1 MLLKIIGCS
10 LMVLTGTAAGWSC
23 AVRLKRRRDFLLRLR
38 GFLSAMTTGLR
49 YRNADIF
56 TLTAQSA
63 RQAGLPL
70 VAESAD
76 KPFAQEWERV
86 VSRIPRSFSLREED
100 VSLLLRFGAQLGK
113 TDLDGQL
120 RHLSLTASEL
130 EALITESEDAMSR
143 KSKLYKTLGFFAG
156 ASTAILLM

>member
-1 MLLKIIGCS
+1 MLLKIIGCL

-49 YRNADIF
+49 YRNTDVF

>member
-1 MLLKIIGCS
+1 
-10 LMVLTGTAAGWSC
+10 MVLTGTAAGWSC

>member
-1 MLLKIIGCS
+1 
-10 LMVLTGTAAGWSC
+10 MVLTGTAAGWSC
-23 AVRLKRRRDFLLRLR
+23 AVRLKRRRDFLLRFR

>member
-1 MLLKIIGCS
+1 MLLKIIGCL

-23 AVRLKRRRDFLLRLR
+23 AVRLKRRRDFLLRFR